1 MRYSL
6 RISAAAA
13 VLAAAACI
21 PHAQAATAQVAIS
34 DVTVTISSL
43 DERPWETGNWPW
55 IAQNTGPG
63 WPASAESTVV
73 EADIT
78 DAAVHQQASGWLG
91 TNRAVTASAAKGSAE
106 GSAEGSAHAGV
117 SFAGADLFSP
127 GAAWSFA
134 SAVNGESA
142 SAVAR
147 LWDAAFMVGART
159 QIVVNF
165 KLDSL
170 SAQGDGGTASALAS
184 LAMWSGEF
192 GSDLVSAEAQVIA
205 SPDYAVSYDGPWNLS
220 VTWRNSSVNMAVAQV
235 ALLTSAQV
243 LSATPVPEPA
253 PAWLLLAGLAGV
265 AGWRKRVQA
274 KPLLLTLAGL
284 MGIGGM
290 GGIGAGTAHADEAQC
305 AAPTR
310 SMLTA
315 PAGSTLQLSV
325 QKNAARGALSW
336 SGCGLNSSAASVTLL
351 AKASCTV
358 VASYRN
364 SCGAASSTSF
374 AISVPGMRDLSSVQ
388 LSKLMGAGWNLG
400 NSLEA
405 QGSETAWGNP
415 PVTQAMFNAVRAAGF
430 KTVRLP
436 VAWKQYA
443 DADDNISA
451 AWLARVTQ
459 VVGYA
464 KKAGL
469 YTLINIHWDGG
480 WMVPDYA
487 HQAAVN
493 ARLSKFWTQIA
504 NNFKDADDM
513 LLFAGSNEVMME
525 GNYGPPTAENVA
537 VQNSFNQTFV
547 DAVRATGGNNLA
559 RHLVVQSYNT
569 GVDNAV
575 SYTVMPTDSVAL
587 RMLLEVHFYDPYF
600 FTLAANYWDGT
611 PDKYWQWGSIVVDPA
626 ASPEHWAD
634 EAYVDAQFQK
644 LKSRFVDQGVAVILG
659 EFGAIARLSKD
670 PAGTYRT
677 YWDQYIAR
685 SAWLH
690 GAVPVYWDA
699 GATGEHSMGLFNRKS
714 TLQVYPK
721 TIKAIVNAA
730 K

>member
-1 MRYSL
+1 MRYKQL
-6 RISAAAA
+6 LTAAA
-13 VLAAAACI
+13 VLFTWAPLTASHAAT
-21 PHAQAATAQVAIS
+21 AATAQVVIS
-34 DVTVTISSL
+34 NVTVVISAL
-43 DERPWETGNWPW
+43 DAEPWVTGNWPW
-55 IAQNTGPG
+55 IVQNTGPG
-63 WPASAESTVV
+63 WPATAESTVV
-73 EADIT
+73 EAGLS

-91 TNRAVTASAAKGSAE
+91 TGRSVAVSAANGSAN
-106 GSAEGSAHAGV
+106 AGV
-117 SFAGADLFSP
+117 SFAGADLYSP
-127 GAAWSFA
+127 GGAWSFA

-165 KLDSL
+165 TLDSL
-170 SAQGDGGTASALAS
+170 SAQGAGGTASALAS

-192 GSDLVSAEAQVIA
+192 GSDLVSAEAQVID
-205 SPDYAVSYDGPWNLS
+205 SPDYSLSYTGPSTLS
-220 VTWRNSSVNMAVAQV
+220 VTWRNSSTHMAVAQV

-253 PAWLLLAGLAGV
+253 SAWLLLIGLAGV
-265 AGWRKRVQA
+265 AGWRRRLQA
-274 KPLLLTLAGL
+274 KPLLLVLAGL
-284 MGIGGM
+284 T
-290 GGIGAGTAHADEAQC
+290 AGTAYADAKC
-305 AAPTR
+305 TALTT
-310 SMLTA
+310 STSTLTA

-325 QKNAARGALSW
+325 QAAARSALMSW
-336 SGCGLNSSAASVTLL
+336 SGCGLNSSAASVALL
-351 AKASCTV
+351 AKSSCTA

-364 SCGAASSTSF
+364 SCGAASSASF
-374 AISVPGMRDLSSVQ
+374 TVNVPGMRDLSSVQ
-388 LSKLMGAGWNLG
+388 LSRLMGAGWNLG

-415 PVTQAMFNAVRAAGF
+415 PATQAMFNAVRAAGF
-430 KTVRLP
+430 KTVRIP

-443 DADDNISA
+443 DADDNINP
-451 AWLARVTQ
+451 AWLARVGQ
-459 VVGYA
+459 VAGYA
-464 KKAGL
+464 RKAGL
-469 YTLINIHWDGG
+469 YTLINVHWDGG

-487 HQAAVN
+487 NQAAVN
-493 ARLSKFWTQIA
+493 ARLTKFWTQIA
-504 NNFKDADDM
+504 THFKDADDM
-513 LLFAGSNEVMME
+513 LLFAGSNEVMMP
-525 GNYGPPTAENVA
+525 GNYDPPTAENVA
-537 VQNSFNQTFV
+537 VQNGFNQTFV
-547 DAVRATGGNNLA
+547 NAVRATGGNNLA

-575 SYTVMPTDSVAL
+575 TYTVMPADSVAL
-587 RMLLEVHFYDPYF
+587 RMMLEVHFYDPYF
-600 FTLAANYWDGT
+600 FTLAADYWDGT
-611 PDKYWQWGSIVVDPA
+611 PDKYWQWGAIAVDPA

-634 EAYVDAQFQK
+634 ESHVDAQFQK

-670 PAGTYRT
+670 PAGIYRT
-677 YWDQYIAR
+677 YWDQTIAR

-721 TIKAIVNAA
+721 TIKAIVSAA

>member
-1 MRYSL
+1 MRYSH

-13 VLAAAACI
+13 VLAWAACL
-21 PHAQAATAQVAIS
+21 PSAQAATAQVAIS
-34 DVTVTISSL
+34 NVTVTISAL
-43 DERPWETGNWPW
+43 DPEPWVTGNWPW
-55 IAQNTGPG
+55 IVQNTGPG
-63 WPASAESTVV
+63 WPATAESTVV
-73 EADIT
+73 EADIA
-78 DAAVHQQASGWLG
+78 DAALHQAASGWLG
-91 TNRAVTASAAKGSAE
+91 TSRSVAASAAMGSAN
-106 GSAEGSAHAGV
+106 AGV
-117 SFAGADLFSP
+117 SFAGADLYSP

-134 SAVNGESA
+134 SAVEGESA

-184 LAMWSGEF
+184 LAMWSGDF
-192 GSDLVSAEAQVIA
+192 GGDLVSAEAQVIA
-205 SPDYAVSYDGPWNLS
+205 SPDYSVSYDGPWNLS
-220 VTWRNSSVNMAVAQV
+220 VTWRNSSTSMAVAQV

-243 LSATPVPEPA
+243 LSVATPVPEPA
-253 PAWLLLAGLAGV
+253 SAWLLLAGLMGV
-265 AGWRKRVQA
+265 AGWRRRLQA
-274 KPLLLTLAGL
+274 KPVLLMLAGL
-284 MGIGGM
+284 TAA
-290 GGIGAGTAHADEAQC
+290 GASQADAKC
-305 AAPTR
+305 TAPT
-310 SMLTA
+310 SSTVTA
-315 PAGSTLQLSV
+315 SAGSTLQLSV

-336 SGCGLNSSAASVTLL
+336 SGCGLNSTAASVPLL
-351 AKASCTV
+351 AKTSCTA

-364 SCGAASSTSF
+364 SCGAASSASF
-374 AISVPGMRDLSSVQ
+374 TVSVPGMRDLSSVQ
-388 LSKLMGAGWNLG
+388 LSQLMGAGWNLG

-430 KTVRLP
+430 KTVRIP

-443 DADDNISA
+443 DADDNINA
-451 AWLARVTQ
+451 AWLARVSQ

-469 YTLINIHWDGG
+469 YTMINIHWDGG

-487 HQAAVN
+487 NQAAVN
-493 ARLSKFWTQIA
+493 ARLAKFWTQIA
-504 NNFKDADDM
+504 TNFKDADDT
-513 LLFAGSNEVMME
+513 LLFAGSNEVMMP
-525 GNYGPPTAENVA
+525 GNYDPPTAENAA

-547 DAVRATGGNNLA
+547 SAVRATGGNNLA

-569 GVDNAV
+569 GVDNAMA
-575 SYTVMPTDSVAL
+575 YTVMPSDSVAL
-587 RMLLEVHFYDPYF
+587 RMMLEVHFYDPYF

-611 PDKYWQWGSIVVDPA
+611 PDKYWQWGAAVVDPA

-634 EAYVDAQFQK
+634 ESHVDAQFQK
-644 LKSRFVDQGVAVILG
+644 LKSRFVDQGVAVVLG

-670 PAGTYRT
+670 PAGIYRS

-685 SAWLH
+685 SAWQH

-721 TIKAIVNAA
+721 TIKAIVDAA